1 MYPKWGTERRN
12 KMNKAVYLK
21 QIKEAMTK
29 NPNMTKLEIISIIN
43 SKDADGVGA
52 MFDELQRLQ
61 VKKTGAGLVTISSIK
76 TGDRLRGLKQ
86 DEVARLA
93 ASIKEVGLLS
103 PILIDTEMNLIA
115 GHHRLEACKSLGHEK
130 IQAIIVSMTELERD
144 LAEIDENLIRN
155 ELSAFERSEHLAKR
169 KEIYEQMHP
178 PHNLPHKHIKH
189 VPLKKKIEMN

>member
-43 SKDADGVGA
+43 PKDADGVGA

-103 PILIDTEMNLIA
+103 PILLDTEMNLIA
-115 GHHRLEACKSLGHEK
+115 GHHRLEACKSLGYDK
-130 IQAIIVSMTELERD
+130 IQAIVVSMT
-144 LAEIDENLIRN
+144 
-155 ELSAFERSEHLAKR
+155 LS
-169 KEIYEQMHP
+169 
-178 PHNLPHKHIKH
+178 
-189 VPLKKKIEMN
+189 